1 MAENGSGK
9 ASVRKE
15 KKQLTTQLVGKANQI
30 KSLADTM
37 AKAKF
42 GGDNV
47 NEQFVE
53 DTVASIT
60 QVANEWKD
68 GAKAWFE
75 QYKAR
80 TAAFKKGNDRR
91 KYSKLLAEW
100 KSERVEKSHV
110 VIAYHEQMIEI
121 LEEELG
127 MTFQVIDKRMF
138 GSHADRRL
146 ARAAKTKMD
155 NASNIYNLRDMTVA
169 LRKEFL
175 PTLKLKYNVTAPTDL
190 DLGKV

>member
-1 MAENGSGK
+1 MAENGNGTPSIAQQK
-9 ASVRKE
+9 R
-15 KKQLTTQLVGKANQI
+15 QLTSELVKKAKKIQV
-30 KSLADTM
+30 LAGTM

-42 GGDNV
+42 GDKKV
-47 NEQFVE
+47 TEQFVE

-91 KYSKLLAEW
+91 KYKDLFAEW
-100 KSERVEKSHV
+100 ESERVEKSHV

-127 MTFQVIDKRMF
+127 MTFQVIDENMF

-146 ARAAKTKMD
+146 ARAARTKMD

-169 LRKEFL
+169 MRKEFL
-175 PTLKLKYNVTAPTDL
+175 PTLKLKYNVTAPPDF
-190 DLGKV
+190 DMGKV